1 MEVENMRRYRRQ
13 VLVLMGILLVA
24 LTAARLLAGNAFRA
38 SVPWPG
44 SPGDPLPDVQVE
56 ETENARIENLSLE
69 NGILTFDVVP
79 LNHGSAT
86 VAVPGPDG
94 EVIDTLYL
102 SVSRTGTVS
111 SLETGEFP
119 GDLAVMALIALFLFL
134 ISAMMLHGF
143 LTAKGPELYSY
154 STMFYIGF
162 FFFALITG
170 ITVAGAALGH
180 MIRPGSYSMRYVYS
194 SIGSSAAFFLTL
206 SFPLLLAFSL
216 ALAVSNIALLRH
228 NRPRFQN
235 VLGLLI
241 SVLIIGGAFFCI
253 WLAYIRDFSGSLL
266 EYRIDNTVR
275 NVCCAAFVYFEC
287 ILAGA
292 VICGIRAAR
301 HRVPPGREVII
312 VLGCWFRPDG
322 TLPPLLR
329 GRADRAVEY
338 WQDTLEQ
345 TGREAYVIPSG
356 GQGMDEPMPEAE
368 AIRAYLIRRGIPDN
382 RILPE
387 TKSAST
393 FQNLLFS
400 RRIMAENSLPLRC
413 VFATT
418 NYHVFRSGMWAARAG
433 LDAEGISSRTRWWFW
448 PNAFM
453 RECIGLI
460 ASRWKQELVLL
471 IGLTA
476 FFAFLSMTLIG

>member
-1 MEVENMRRYRRQ
+1 MRRYRRQ
-13 VLVLMGILLVA
+13 VLVLLGILLAA
-24 LTAARLLAGNAFRA
+24 LTAARLLAGNTFRA

-44 SPGDPLPDVQVE
+44 APGDPLPEIQVE
-56 ETENARIENLSLE
+56 ETENARVENLSLQ
-69 NGILTFDVVP
+69 NGCLTFDVVP
-79 LNHGSAT
+79 LNTGNVT
-86 VAVPGPDG
+86 VTVPGPDG
-94 EVIDTLYL
+94 EAVDTLFL
-102 SVSRTGTVS
+102 FVSRTGTVS

-119 GDLAVMALIALFLFL
+119 GDLAVMALITLFLFL

-143 LTAKGPELYSY
+143 LTAKGPELYAY

-162 FFFALITG
+162 FFFALITA
-170 ITVAGAALGH
+170 ITMAGAALNH
-180 MIRPGSYSMRYVYS
+180 LIHPDSYSLRYVYDKL
-194 SIGSSAAFFLTL
+194 GSTPGFSLL
-206 SFPLLLAFSL
+206 CSLPLLLAFSL

-241 SVLIIGGAFFCI
+241 SGLIIGGAVFCI
-253 WLAYIRDFSGSLL
+253 WLVFIRDFSGSLL

-312 VLGCWFRPDG
+312 ILGCWFRPDG

-338 WQDTLEQ
+338 WQDTLEK
-345 TGREAYVIPSG
+345 TGREAYIIPSG
-356 GQGMDEPMPEAE
+356 GQGPDESMPEAE
-368 AIRAYLIRRGIPDN
+368 AIRAYLIRRGIPEN

-393 FQNLLFS
+393 YQNLLFS

-413 VFATT
+413 VYATT

-453 RECIGLI
+453 RECIGVI

-471 IGLTA
+471 LGLTA

>member
-1 MEVENMRRYRRQ
+1 MRKYRRQ
-13 VLVLMGILLVA
+13 VLVLLGILLVA
-24 LTAARLLAGNAFRA
+24 LVVSRLLAGNTFRA
-38 SVPWPG
+38 SVPWNG
-44 SPGDPLPDVQVE
+44 SPADPLPAVQVE

-79 LNHGSAT
+79 LKHGSAT
-86 VAVPGPDG
+86 VTVPGPDG
-94 EVIDTLYL
+94 EAADTLFL

-111 SLETGEFP
+111 SLETGDFP
-119 GDLAVMALIALFLFL
+119 GDLAMMALITLFLFI

-162 FFFALITG
+162 FFFALIAG
-170 ITVAGAALGH
+170 IAIAAVTLTH
-180 MIRPGSYSMRYVYS
+180 MIHPESYAMLNVYESLS
-194 SIGSSAAFFLTL
+194 SVPVFFLRWTFL
-206 SFPLLLAFSL
+206 LLLAFSL
-216 ALAVSNIALLRH
+216 ALAASNIALLRH
-228 NRPRFQN
+228 NRPRVQN

-241 SVLIIGGAFFCI
+241 SMLIIGGASFCF
-253 WLAYIRDFSGSLL
+253 WLAYRDFSGSLQ
-266 EYRIDNTVR
+266 EYRIDTTIC
-275 NVCCAAFVYFEC
+275 NVACMAFVYFEC

-292 VICGIRAAR
+292 VICGIRAAW
-301 HRVPPGREVII
+301 HRVSPGRDVII
-312 VLGCWFRPDG
+312 ILGCWFRPDG

-338 WQDTLEQ
+338 WQDTLEK
-345 TGREAYVIPSG
+345 TGREAYMIPSG
-356 GQGMDEPMPEAE
+356 GQGPDEPMPEAE
-368 AIRAYLIRRGIPDN
+368 ALRAYLISRGIPEN
-382 RILPE
+382 RIIPE

-393 FQNLLFS
+393 YQNLLFS
-400 RRIMAENSLPLRC
+400 RRIMAENGLPLRC
-413 VFATT
+413 VYATT

-471 IGLTA
+471 LGFTA
-476 FFAFLSMTLIG
+476 FFAFLSVTLIT